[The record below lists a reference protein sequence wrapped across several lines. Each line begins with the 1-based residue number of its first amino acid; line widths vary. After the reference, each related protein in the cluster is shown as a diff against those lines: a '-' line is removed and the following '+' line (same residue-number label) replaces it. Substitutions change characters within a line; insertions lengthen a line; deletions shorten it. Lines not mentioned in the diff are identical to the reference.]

1 MNLEAVAASD
11 EDEAEEE
18 EGGELLVDEE
28 EEAVV
33 VLVGVRISLPFLSP
47 SIHLYTSHPS
57 DKLTFVPSLT
67 LFRWRI
73 W

>member
-1 MNLEAVAASD
+1 MNLEAVAVSD

-28 EEAVV
+28 VVV
-33 VLVGVRISLPFLSP
+33 VLVGVRISLPFLSL
-47 SIHLYTSHPS
+47 SIHPYTPHPS

-73 W
+73 R

>member
-1 MNLEAVAASD
+1 MASD
-11 EDEAEEE
+11 EDEVE

-28 EEAVV
+28 EVVV
-33 VLVGVRISLPFLSP
+33 VLVGVRISLPFLSL
-47 SIHLYTSHPS
+47 SIHLYTPHPS

-73 W
+73 R

>member
-1 MNLEAVAASD
+1 MNLEAVVASD

-28 EEAVV
+28 VVV
-33 VLVGVRISLPFLSP
+33 VLVGVRISFPFLCFSHP
-47 SIHLYTSHPS
+47 SISTPHPS

-73 W
+73 R